1 MKLNNKGVTIVELL
15 VSMALLSVILM
26 FLYNLLSN
34 VTFEKNSDFIAS
46 ANQSNRIDIIM
57 TIEDDLL
64 KDNNVTIVSKSDNGN
79 ELILKGSLKKYKI
92 TLVDNKSLAYD
103 VSELSRDNWQI
114 QNTWKIK
121 NGTLGKIDCGNTNMN
136 SLESNV
142 NASECKSGSAN
153 SNLTCRDV
161 INSYESIVITEC
173 KIPIYT
179 TNVNNTKD
187 NNNTLDDIIFSFI
200 Q

>member
-46 ANQSNRIDIIM
+46 ANQANRIDIIM

-64 KDNNVTIVSKSDNGN
+64 KDNNVIIVSKYDND
-79 ELILKGSLKKYKI
+79 LILKGTLKKYRI
-92 TLVDNKSLAYD
+92 TLVDNNLAYY

-114 QNTWKIK
+114 QNTWEIK
-121 NGTLGKIDCGNTNMN
+121 NGTLGKIDCGNTNMS

-173 KIPIYT
+173 KIPVYT
-179 TNVNNTKD
+179 TNVNNTQD

>member
-46 ANQSNRIDIIM
+46 ANQANRIDIIM

-64 KDNNVTIVSKSDNGN
+64 KDNNVIIVSKYDND
-79 ELILKGSLKKYKI
+79 LILKGTLKKYRI
-92 TLVDNKSLAYD
+92 TLVDNNLAYY
-103 VSELSRDNWQI
+103 VSELSRDDWQT
-114 QNTWKIK
+114 QNTWEIK
-121 NGTLGKIDCGNTNMN
+121 NGTLGKIDCGNTNMS

-173 KIPIYT
+173 KIPVYT
-179 TNVNNTKD
+179 TNVNNTQD

>member
-46 ANQSNRIDIIM
+46 ANQANRIDIIM

-64 KDNNVTIVSKSDNGN
+64 KDNNVIIVSKSNND
-79 ELILKGSLKKYKI
+79 LKLKGTLKKYRI
-92 TLVDNKSLAYD
+92 TLVDNNLAYY

-121 NGTLGKIDCGNTNMN
+121 NGTLGKIDCGNTNMS

-173 KIPIYT
+173 KIPVYT
-179 TNVNNTKD
+179 TNVNNTQD

>member
-46 ANQSNRIDIIM
+46 ANQANRIDIIM

-64 KDNNVTIVSKSDNGN
+64 KDNNVIIVSKSNND
-79 ELILKGSLKKYKI
+79 LKLKGTLKKYRI
-92 TLVDNKSLAYD
+92 TLVDNNLAYY
-103 VSELSRDNWQI
+103 VSELSRDDWQT
-114 QNTWKIK
+114 QNTWEIK
-121 NGTLGKIDCGNTNMN
+121 NGTLGKIDCGNTNMS

-173 KIPIYT
+173 KIPVYT
-179 TNVNNTKD
+179 TNVNNTQD

>member
-46 ANQSNRIDIIM
+46 ANQANRIDIIM

-64 KDNNVTIVSKSDNGN
+64 KDNNVIIVSKSDND
-79 ELILKGSLKKYKI
+79 LKLKGTLKKYRI
-92 TLVDNKSLAYD
+92 TLVDNNLAYY
-103 VSELSRDNWQI
+103 VSELSRDDWQT
-114 QNTWKIK
+114 QNTWEIK
-121 NGTLGKIDCGNTNMN
+121 NGTLGKIDCGNTNMS

-173 KIPIYT
+173 KIPVYT
-179 TNVNNTKD
+179 TNVNNTQD

>member
-64 KDNNVTIVSKSDNGN
+64 KDNNVIIVSKYDND
-79 ELILKGSLKKYKI
+79 LILKGTLKKYRI
-92 TLVDNKSLAYD
+92 TLVDNNLAYY
-103 VSELSRDNWQI
+103 VSELSRDDWQT
-114 QNTWKIK
+114 QNTWEIK
-121 NGTLGKIDCGNTNMN
+121 NGTLGKIDCGNTNMS

-173 KIPIYT
+173 KIPVYT
-179 TNVNNTKD
+179 TNVNNTQD

>member
-46 ANQSNRIDIIM
+46 ANQANRIDIIM

-64 KDNNVTIVSKSDNGN
+64 KDNNVIIVSKSDND
-79 ELILKGSLKKYKI
+79 LKLKGTLKKYRI
-92 TLVDNKSLAYD
+92 TLVDNNLAYY

-121 NGTLGKIDCGNTNMN
+121 NGTLGKIDCGNTNMS

-173 KIPIYT
+173 KIPVYT
-179 TNVNNTKD
+179 TNVNNTQD

>member
-46 ANQSNRIDIIM
+46 ANQANRIDIIM

-64 KDNNVTIVSKSDNGN
+64 KDNNVTIVSKSDS

-92 TLVDNKSLAYD
+92 TLVDGKKSLAYY
-103 VSELSRDNWQI
+103 VSELSRDNYQI

-121 NGTLGKIDCGNTNMN
+121 NGTLGNIDCGNTNIS

-142 NASECKSGSAN
+142 NASECKSSSAN
-153 SNLTCRDV
+153 SNLTCGDV

-173 KIPIYT
+173 KIPVYT